1 METLV
6 EQSMKNVRCQK
17 TRSWFN
23 LPHGRANQCLE
34 SIVIVSVYLDT
45 WQRCCSTY
53 QWPKLSSVD
62 KQWDKLRLLWP
73 GFKVLVGQ
81 HRRWRGQVRM
91 VQSGGRHLAKVI
103 WPSQGHLRSMTYVS
117 HLNHC
122 LVQFN
127 MVLLI
132 LVLFYVSRVDTI
144 AALADMMWC
153 ETCHLKYGNTTGV
166 ICRLEMGKRS
176 RSGSRWRG
184 WTAESTG
191 SRRVSTSNR
200 RESGDWR
207 WQETGEQEGMVTA
220 LESIKSWYGQ
230 MVHTKAEFHNKM
242 LEVCDRSA
250 QILYRDVREHHRG
263 HLRCSWQ
270 PRSGW
275 LQVGSKIKCLCKNVL
290 PIKINYLDIWE
301 QSLQGSIKI
310 K

>member
-45 WQRCCSTY
+45 WQRCCSFY

-73 GFKVLVGQ
+73 GPTVLVGQ
-81 HRRWRGQVRM
+81 HRGWRGQVRM
-91 VQSGGRHLAKVI
+91 VQSGGRHLVKVI

-153 ETCHLKYGNTTGV
+153 ETCHLKYGNTTVGV
-166 ICRLEMGKRS
+166 IPHHLVSSADWKWEKGQDQDQGGGVEQQS
-176 RSGSRWRG
+176 PRG
-184 WTAESTG
+184 LDGCQHRTGES
-191 SRRVSTSNR
+191 
-200 RESGDWR
+200 
-207 WQETGEQEGMVTA
+207 QETGGDRRLENRRGWSLRWRASRADTA
-220 LESIKSWYGQ
+220 RWSTPRPSSI
-230 MVHTKAEFHNKM
+230 
-242 LEVCDRSA
+242 
-250 QILYRDVREHHRG
+250 I
-263 HLRCSWQ
+263 RC
-270 PRSGW
+270 
-275 LQVGSKIKCLCKNVL
+275 
-290 PIKINYLDIWE
+290 
-301 QSLQGSIKI
+301 
-310 K
+310 